1 MPLADGELIDAYEPD
16 LADVGAGI
24 MVLQVV
30 LVDVLHRRPAQTEV
44 GRRLA
49 DGHNL
54 HQVYHKLLQTVGRMS
69 LASGEGNPLLL
80 VTAADTA
87 LDALNTHVDV
97 NRLATNR
104 NTAETTDGIPVS
116 YNFLTFTLRTA

>member
-1 MPLADGELIDAYEPD
+1 
-16 LADVGAGI
+16 
-24 MVLQVV
+24 
-30 LVDVLHRRPAQTEV
+30 
-44 GRRLA
+44 
-49 DGHNL
+49 
-54 HQVYHKLLQTVGRMS
+54 MS

-97 NRLATNR
+97 NRLATDR